1 MSVKVCVDTKTNKK
15 RPLKDKGIK
24 HSYNPDSY
32 PDSYCYN
39 PDSYPKR
46 SSKKPIKRK

>member
-1 MSVKVCVDTKTNKK
+1 MSIKVCVNTKTNKK
-15 RPLKDKGIK
+15 QPSKDKIIK

-32 PDSYCYN
+32 PDSCGYN

-46 SSKKPIKRK
+46 ISKKPIKRK